1 MHNNPRATS
10 RTMGAPVE
18 ASAAGAVLG
27 SPVESVPPSVEEPDW
42 VAAASVV
49 DVVVPGVVDVVVVDV
64 DVLDVDD
71 VDDVD
76 ELDVV
81 VDPGDPGTSVQVN
94 PPGSGVLAVKVI
106 WVFQ

>member
-1 MHNNPRATS
+1 
-10 RTMGAPVE
+10 MGAPVE

-49 DVVVPGVVDVVVVDV
+49 DVVVPGVVDVGVVDV
-64 DVLDVDD
+64 DVVD

-81 VDPGDPGTSVQVN
+81 VDPEDPGTSVQVN

-106 WVFQ
+106 WAFQ